1 MSDRLFAAI
10 EERVSWVQEYVLS
23 PRYLNLFSPE
33 DIKEAVTC
41 YFESGG
47 KRLRPAVMLFCCGAV
62 GGDEQ
67 KAISAAA
74 AVEIFH
80 TWTLVHDDIIDR
92 DPMRRGSPTVHER
105 FANKPST
112 LARYDTMADARH
124 YGVSIAVL
132 TGDVQHGWGISLMTE
147 LTRKFGLAPEVT
159 LTLINELDTRVLCTL
174 VEGEVLDV
182 QYSREPISNL
192 TSDQIEEMLWK
203 KTGALYEFAGAS
215 GAAIGLNTPDLKH
228 PLVRTLEQF
237 TSACGAAF
245 QLQDDILGIIGDEKL
260 LGKPVGAD
268 IREGKRTIIARE
280 SWLRADAKQR
290 ELIHHTL
297 GNQEATHEEIEEV
310 TKLFVSLGGIEET
323 ANRAR
328 AHVERGLK
336 YLDPLPPTQYKDWL
350 SDWAHLMIEREF

>member
-1 MSDRLFAAI
+1 MSDRLFQAI
-10 EERVSWVQEYVLS
+10 EERVARVQEYVLS
-23 PRYLNLFSPE
+23 PRYVNLFSPE
-33 DIKEAVTC
+33 DIREAVTC

-62 GGDEQ
+62 GGDEE

-92 DPMRRGSPTVHER
+92 DATRRGAPTVHER
-105 FANKPST
+105 FAKKPST
-112 LARYDTMADARH
+112 LARFGSNDDCVH

-147 LTRKFGLAPEVT
+147 LTRVYGISAEVT

-182 QYSREPISNL
+182 QYSREPIGNL
-192 TSDQIEEMLWK
+192 TSEMIEEMLWK

-215 GAAIGLNTPDLKH
+215 GAAIGLNNPDLKH
-228 PLVRTLEQF
+228 PLVRTLEKF

-245 QLQDDILGIIGDEKL
+245 QLQDDILGIVGDEKA
-260 LGKPVGAD
+260 LGQ
-268 IREGKRTIIARE
+268 ARGRGY
-280 SWLRADAKQR
+280 SGRQAHGDCQRIVDA
-290 ELIHHTL
+290 
-297 GNQEATHEEIEEV
+297 
-310 TKLFVSLGGIEET
+310 
-323 ANRAR
+323 
-328 AHVERGLK
+328 RG
-336 YLDPLPPTQYKDWL
+336 
-350 SDWAHLMIEREF
+350 